1 MYSDDWYRKSY
12 EIESRIPLA
21 GAFYYRHAYDN
32 AGNLVGVIV
41 DCELADD
48 VHIELLADGWKRFC
62 EVYLGDYD
70 DETVAFMEFINA
82 SNPNSVATA
91 FRFEGALDREGI
103 VYQKIA
109 FY

>member
-1 MYSDDWYRKSY
+1 MYSDEWHRKNY
-12 EIESRIPLA
+12 EIENRVPLG

-32 AGNLVGVIV
+32 AGNIVSVIV

-48 VHIELLADGWKRFC
+48 VHIELLANDWKRFC
-62 EVYLGDYD
+62 DVYLGDFV
-70 DETVAFMEFINA
+70 DETVAFKAFINK
-82 SNPNSVATA
+82 SNTESVWTM
-91 FRFEGALDREGI
+91 FRFEDALKKESI

>member
-1 MYSDDWYRKSY
+1 MYSDDWHRKHY
-12 EIESRIPLA
+12 EIESRIPLG

-32 AGNLVGVIV
+32 AGNIVGVIV

-48 VHIELLADGWKRFC
+48 VHIELLAKDWKRFC
-62 EVYLGDYD
+62 DVYLNGCDA
-70 DETVAFMEFINA
+70 ETVAFRGFINE
-82 SNPNSVATA
+82 SDPNSVATV
-91 FRFEGALDREGI
+91 FSFEDALEREGI

>member
-12 EIESRIPLA
+12 EIEKRIPLG
-21 GAFYYRHAYDN
+21 GACYYRHAYDN

-62 EVYLGDYD
+62 DVCLNGRD
-70 DETVAFMEFINA
+70 DETAAFREFINE
-82 SNPNSVATA
+82 SNPNSVATV
-91 FRFEGALDREGI
+91 FRLESTLDREGI

>member
-1 MYSDDWYRKSY
+1 MYSDDWHRKHY
-12 EIESRIPLA
+12 EIENRIPLG

-48 VHIELLADGWKRFC
+48 VHFELLADSWKRFC
-62 EVYLGDYD
+62 DVYLGDFD
-70 DETVAFMEFINA
+70 DETVAFREFINA
-82 SNPNSVATA
+82 SKPNSVATV
-91 FRFEGALDREGI
+91 FRFEDAFDMAGI

>member
-1 MYSDDWYRKSY
+1 MFSDEWHRKNY
-12 EIESRIPLA
+12 EIDSRIPLG
-21 GAFYYRHAYDN
+21 GAFFYRHAYDN
-32 AGNLVGVIV
+32 TGNVVGVIV

-62 EVYLGDYD
+62 DVYLDDCD
-70 DETVAFMEFINA
+70 DETAAFKEFINA
-82 SNPNSVATA
+82 SSPVSVATM
-91 FRFEGALDREGI
+91 FRFENALKKEGI